1 MEGKKLFLAE
11 KTAMGLLLLGFVQ
24 LCRAEGEDIGMEFQ
38 KLNAL
43 SLKEMFICQIRDMI
57 LSGKLP
63 AGSKLPPEREL
74 ARQMQVSRAVVNS
87 GVAELEKQGF
97 LEIYPRQGVFVADY
111 GRNGNIN
118 TLNAIME
125 YHGDTLGQAEIRSI
139 LEVRRA
145 LEHLATDSVIKNA
158 ADEDIL
164 GLEGLLEEV
173 AAAKSVQEAVAATF
187 SFHHRLSVISG
198 NSIMPLIY
206 ISFKPVVT
214 QLWKR
219 FGLRYG
225 KEALY
230 DSVLCLYKCVRERDT
245 EAARMCTDKRMDE
258 ALEGGHQIF

>member
-1 MEGKKLFLAE
+1 
-11 KTAMGLLLLGFVQ
+11 
-24 LCRAEGEDIGMEFQ
+24 MEFQ
-38 KLNAL
+38 KLSAL

-57 LSGKLP
+57 LSGHLP
-63 AGSKLPPEREL
+63 VGSKLPPEREL
-74 ARQMQVSRAVVNS
+74 SKQMQVSRAVINS
-87 GVAELEKQGF
+87 GFAELEKQGF
-97 LEIYPRQGVFVADY
+97 LDIYPRQGVFVADY
-111 GRNGNIN
+111 GKNGNIN

-125 YHGDTLGQAEIRSI
+125 YHGDTLGKSQIYSI

-173 AAAKSVQEAVAATF
+173 AVAKSIPETVSATF

-206 ISFKPVVT
+206 ISFEPVVT

-219 FGLRYG
+219 FCLRYG

-230 DSVLCLYKCVRERDT
+230 DSVLCLYKCVKERDI
-245 EAARMCTDKRMDE
+245 EAARRCTDKRLDD
-258 ALEGGHQIF
+258 ALEGEHQIY

>member
-1 MEGKKLFLAE
+1 
-11 KTAMGLLLLGFVQ
+11 
-24 LCRAEGEDIGMEFQ
+24 MEFQ

-57 LSGKLP
+57 LSGQLP
-63 AGSKLPPEREL
+63 VGSKLPPEREISK
-74 ARQMQVSRAVVNS
+74 QMQVSRAVINS
-87 GVAELEKQGF
+87 GFAELEKQGF
-97 LEIYPRQGVFVADY
+97 LEVHPRQGVFVADY
-111 GRNGNIN
+111 GKNGNIN

-125 YHGDTLGQAEIRSI
+125 YHGDKLGQAEIRSI

-145 LEHLATDSVIKNA
+145 LEHLASDSVIKNA
-158 ADEDIL
+158 SDEDIL
-164 GLEGLLEEV
+164 GLEALLEEI
-173 AAAKSVQEAVAATF
+173 AGAKSIQDTVAATF

-198 NSIMPLIY
+198 NSIMPLMY

-219 FGLRYG
+219 FCLRYG

-230 DSVLCLYKCVRERDT
+230 DSALCLYKCIKERDA
-245 EAARMCTDKRMDE
+245 EAARRCTDKRLDD

>member
-1 MEGKKLFLAE
+1 
-11 KTAMGLLLLGFVQ
+11 
-24 LCRAEGEDIGMEFQ
+24 MEFQ

-43 SLKEMFICQIRDMI
+43 SLKEMFICEIRNMI
-57 LSGKLP
+57 LSGQLP
-63 AGSKLPPEREL
+63 AQSKLPSERDL

-87 GVAELEKQGF
+87 GFAELEKQGF
-97 LEIYPRQGVFVADY
+97 LEIHPRQGVFVADY
-111 GRNGNIN
+111 GKNGNIN

-125 YHGDTLGQAEIRSI
+125 YHGDTLSPSEIRSI

-164 GLEGLLEEV
+164 GLEALLKEV
-173 AAAKSVQEAVAATF
+173 EGAKSIQEAVSATF
-187 SFHHRLSVISG
+187 SFHHRMSVIGG

-219 FGLRYG
+219 YCLRYG

-230 DSVLCLYKCVRERDT
+230 DGVLCLYKCLKERDL
-245 EAARMCTDKRMDE
+245 EAARKCTDKRMDD
-258 ALEGGHQIF
+258 AIEGGHQIF